1 VKITLLGEDR
11 LRLEDSA
18 GRLTIEAPTGDQAYS
33 PFHMLASALAACTFS
48 VLHSWASH
56 AHLDAGPLAI
66 EVHWTFAAEDPH
78 RVGVMAV
85 SLHWPGLPA
94 ERQASAKR
102 AAGLCGVH
110 KTLEHPPALTIELG
124 A

>member
-1 VKITLLGEDR
+1 MKITLLGEDR

-18 GRLTIEAPTGDQAYS
+18 GRLTIEAATADRAYG

-56 AHLDAGPLAI
+56 AGLDPAALVV

-78 RVGVMAV
+78 RVGTMAV
-85 SLHWPGLPA
+85 ALRWPGLPA

-110 KTLEHPPALTIELG
+110 KTLEHPPLLTIGLE